1 MTWLT
6 RLLWLTLPIT
16 LGDLVAESLT
26 GRSDAVWLV
35 GTVLAWGLWVAGLL
49 ASLVRAPWALLTLRL
64 LAPLAVVAGA
74 IAAIGTAP
82 SVLGWIGLA
91 SAAVASVASMSAEVG
106 YEFINGAAYGAE
118 ARFPL
123 RPPAVLLLGP
133 IALVWALTV
142 VPLPVAALGLA
153 AQQWAWG
160 AALAVV
166 GAVTAWWGVRVLS
179 RLTRRWCVL
188 VPAGVTI
195 VDDMALA
202 EPTLMRSTD
211 IVNVSPA
218 PADTTA
224 LDLSAGASGLIVQI
238 DLNGEGDFI
247 PAAPRGG
254 VAQPVAAASVLIAPS
269 RPGALLRELRT
280 RRVGALD
287 EAL

>member
-16 LGDLVAESLT
+16 LGDLVAEALA
-26 GRSDAVWLV
+26 GRSDSVVLV
-35 GTVLAWGLWVAGLL
+35 GAAMGWGLWVAVLL
-49 ASLVRAPWALLTLRL
+49 ASLVQAPWALLALRM
-64 LAPLAVVAGA
+64 LAPLAVAAGA
-74 IAAIGTAP
+74 FAAFDSAP
-82 SVLGWIGLA
+82 SAIGWIGLA
-91 SAAVASVASMSAEVG
+91 SAAVAAVAAMSADVG
-106 YEFINGAAYGAE
+106 YEFINGAAYGDE

-123 RPPAVLLLGP
+123 RPPAILLLGP
-133 IALVWALTV
+133 IALVWALAV
-142 VPLPVAALGLA
+142 APLPIAILGLA
-153 AQQWAWG
+153 ARQWAWG

-166 GAVTAWWGVRVLS
+166 GAASAWWGVRVLA

-202 EPTLMRSTD
+202 EPTLMRSGD
-211 IVNVSPA
+211 IVAAGPA

-224 LDLSAGASGLIVQI
+224 LDLTAGASGLIVQI
-238 DLNGEGDFI
+238 DLNGAGDFI

-254 VAQPVAAASVLIAPS
+254 VTEPVSAASVLLAPS
-269 RPGALLRELRT
+269 RPGALLRALRT

-287 EAL
+287 EAR